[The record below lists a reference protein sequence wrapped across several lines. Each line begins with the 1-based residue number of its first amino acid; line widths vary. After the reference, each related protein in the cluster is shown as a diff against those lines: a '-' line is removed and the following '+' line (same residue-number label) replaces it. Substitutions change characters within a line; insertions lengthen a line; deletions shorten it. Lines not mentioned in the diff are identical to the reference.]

1 MFDLT
6 LCGLFKPAKT
16 QILDFK
22 EHGCCEVF
30 RDILGVEM
38 YKQVWKTLGDRAANF
53 LNLYFL
59 KSAGRAE

>member
-38 YKQVWKTLGDRAANF
+38 YKQV
-53 LNLYFL
+53 
-59 KSAGRAE
+59 